1 MGWFNSN
8 LFIHAANVILLVG
21 FSVRDILWLRL
32 LAMASSLIVMLFF
45 LQQPVPLW
53 EPIIWS
59 SVFAAINLFQAW
71 RIIRERQ
78 PVKLTPE
85 EEEVRKL
92 AFPDLPPRKVLRVL
106 ALGYWT
112 DEKKGARLIECGKTL
127 DAVSLILHGRVRISK
142 NDRVLG
148 ELVPG
153 DLVCSA
159 VLMSGAPADVDAVVV
174 EPVHGVHWELG
185 PLEHYLDAD
194 PETRLALQRHIS
206 RDLAGRLTRSTAA
219 LL

>member
-1 MGWFNSN
+1 MV
-8 LFIHAANVILLVG
+8 LP
-21 FSVRDILWLRL
+21 
-32 LAMASSLIVMLFF
+32 FF
-45 LQQPVPLW
+45 VQQPVLLW

-59 SVFAAINLFQAW
+59 SIFAAINLFQAW

-85 EEEVRKL
+85 EEEVRRL

-106 ALGYWT
+106 SLGCWT
-112 DEKKGARLIECGKTL
+112 NEKTGARLIERGKTL
-127 DAVSLILHGRVRISK
+127 DAISLILQGRVRILR

-159 VLMSGAPADVDAVVV
+159 VLMSGVPADVDAVVV
-174 EPVHGVHWELG
+174 EPVRGVHWDFG

-206 RDLAGRLTRSTAA
+206 RDLAGRLSRSSTA